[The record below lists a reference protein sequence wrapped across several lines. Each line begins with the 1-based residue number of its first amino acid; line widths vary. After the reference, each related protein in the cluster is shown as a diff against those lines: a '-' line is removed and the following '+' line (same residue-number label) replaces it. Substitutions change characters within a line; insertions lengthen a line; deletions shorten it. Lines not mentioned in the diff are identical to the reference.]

1 MVKNKKILKSLF
13 YLFLANPVFL
23 AAIIC
28 AFLFYFDIVSIKD
41 RECFNCLFPSEKI
54 VQLNGSL
61 ASSPVK
67 SSSEKKYYVADFKVS
82 EAVLDNSSKTAC
94 SGTVKV
100 LIPSELVE
108 KYYPGKIYT
117 SFNVSKNEKKYPLL
131 FETGNNFLVNVN
143 FSEDENFSFFVVKSA
158 VSFGFSQSFSGFLQK
173 IRSLC
178 RLQFKR
184 LMYGW
189 NEAGGLLL
197 ALLSGSREYTET
209 LTGEAF
215 KNAGLSH
222 ILALSGMHL
231 NLFGGIAFF
240 LGKRLA
246 KRSTADFFQL
256 AAIIFFVWFAGLSPS
271 LFRAMLSSLIVFF
284 NSSLRMRRFKGIT
297 VLSASFLLQLMIF
310 PVHLKS
316 PAFMLSYGALAGIM
330 SIGQVIKFFMGK
342 RFFPKLASALSESA
356 GAQIFTAP
364 VTLSLFG
371 KVMPV
376 GIISSVIVSPFVI
389 FFLYAGLF
397 GTLLSLVIP
406 FLGGGFSV
414 IMNAVYLI
422 LKNLV
427 LFFAKAPIITI

>member
-1 MVKNKKILKSLF
+1 MVKNEKILKSLLYF
-13 YLFLANPVFL
+13 FLANPVFL
-23 AAIIC
+23 AALVC

-54 VQLNGSL
+54 VLLKGSL

-67 SSSEKKYYVADFKVS
+67 SSSEKKYYAADFKVS

-94 SGTVKV
+94 SGTVKI

-131 FETGNNFLVNVN
+131 FETGNNFLLNVD
-143 FSEDENFSFFVVKSA
+143 FSEGNFSFFIVKSA

-197 ALLSGSREYTET
+197 ALLSGSREYTES

-240 LGKRLA
+240 FGKRLT

-284 NSSLRMRRFKGIT
+284 NSALRMRRFKGIT

-371 KVMPV
+371 KIMPV

-389 FFLYAGLF
+389 IFLYAGLF

-414 IMNAVYLI
+414 IMNVIYLI
-422 LKNLV
+422 LKKLV

>member
-1 MVKNKKILKSLF
+1 MVKNKKILKSLL
-13 YLFLANPVFL
+13 YLFLANPIFL

-54 VQLNGSL
+54 VQLKGSL

-284 NSSLRMRRFKGIT
+284 NSSLRMRRFKGRT

>member
-1 MVKNKKILKSLF
+1 MVKNEKILKSLLYF
-13 YLFLANPVFL
+13 FLANPVFL
-23 AAIIC
+23 AALVC

-54 VQLNGSL
+54 VLLKGNL

-67 SSSEKKYYVADFKVS
+67 SSSEKKYYAADFKVS
-82 EAVLDNSSKTAC
+82 EAVLDNSSKTVC
-94 SGTVKV
+94 SGTVKI

-131 FETGNNFLVNVN
+131 FETGNNFLLNVD
-143 FSEDENFSFFVVKSA
+143 FSEGNFSFFVVKSA
-158 VSFGFSQSFSGFLQK
+158 VSFGFSKSFSGFLQK

-197 ALLSGSREYTET
+197 ALLSGSREYTES

-240 LGKRLA
+240 FGKRLT

-284 NSSLRMRRFKGIT
+284 NSALRMRRFKGIT

-371 KVMPV
+371 KIMPV

-389 FFLYAGLF
+389 IFLYAGLF
-397 GTLLSLVIP
+397 GTLLSLSIP

-414 IMNAVYLI
+414 IMNVIYLI
-422 LKNLV
+422 LKKLV

>member
-1 MVKNKKILKSLF
+1 MVKNKKILKSLL

-54 VQLNGSL
+54 VQLKGSL

-376 GIISSVIVSPFVI
+376 GIISSVILSPFVI

>member
-1 MVKNKKILKSLF
+1 
-13 YLFLANPVFL
+13 
-23 AAIIC
+23 
-28 AFLFYFDIVSIKD
+28 
-41 RECFNCLFPSEKI
+41 
-54 VQLNGSL
+54 
-61 ASSPVK
+61 
-67 SSSEKKYYVADFKVS
+67 
-82 EAVLDNSSKTAC
+82 
-94 SGTVKV
+94 
-100 LIPSELVE
+100 
-108 KYYPGKIYT
+108 
-117 SFNVSKNEKKYPLL
+117 
-131 FETGNNFLVNVN
+131 
-143 FSEDENFSFFVVKSA
+143 
-158 VSFGFSQSFSGFLQK
+158 
-173 IRSLC
+173 
-178 RLQFKR
+178 
-184 LMYGW
+184 MYGW

-197 ALLSGSREYTET
+197 ALLSGSREYTES

-240 LGKRLA
+240 FGKRLT

-284 NSSLRMRRFKGIT
+284 NSALRMRRFKGIT

-371 KVMPV
+371 KIMPV

-389 FFLYAGLF
+389 IFLYAGLF
-397 GTLLSLVIP
+397 GTLLSLSIP

-414 IMNAVYLI
+414 IMNVIYLI
-422 LKNLV
+422 LKKLV

>member
-1 MVKNKKILKSLF
+1 M
-13 YLFLANPVFL
+13 
-23 AAIIC
+23 
-28 AFLFYFDIVSIKD
+28 FYFDIVSIKD

-54 VQLNGSL
+54 VQLKGSL

-246 KRSTADFFQL
+246 KRSTANFFQL

>member
-1 MVKNKKILKSLF
+1 MVKNEKILKSLLYF
-13 YLFLANPVFL
+13 FLANPVFL
-23 AAIIC
+23 AALVC

-54 VQLNGSL
+54 VLLKGSL

-67 SSSEKKYYVADFKVS
+67 SSSEKKYYAADFKVS

-94 SGTVKV
+94 SETVKI

-131 FETGNNFLVNVN
+131 FETGNNFLLNVD
-143 FSEDENFSFFVVKSA
+143 FSEGNFSFFVVKSA

-197 ALLSGSREYTET
+197 ALLSGSREYTES

-240 LGKRLA
+240 FGKRLT

-284 NSSLRMRRFKGIT
+284 NSALRMRRFKGIT

-371 KVMPV
+371 KIMPV
-376 GIISSVIVSPFVI
+376 GIISSVIVSPLVI
-389 FFLYAGLF
+389 IFLYAGLF
-397 GTLLSLVIP
+397 GTLLSFAIP

-414 IMNAVYLI
+414 IMNVIYLI
-422 LKNLV
+422 LKKLV

>member
-1 MVKNKKILKSLF
+1 MVKNEKILKSLLYF
-13 YLFLANPVFL
+13 FLANPVFL
-23 AAIIC
+23 AALVC

-41 RECFNCLFPSEKI
+41 RECFYCLFPSEKI
-54 VQLNGSL
+54 VLLKGSL

-67 SSSEKKYYVADFKVS
+67 SSSEKKYYAADFKVS

-94 SGTVKV
+94 SGTVKI
-100 LIPSELVE
+100 LIPLELVE

-131 FETGNNFLVNVN
+131 FETGNNFLLNVD
-143 FSEDENFSFFVVKSA
+143 FSEGNFSFFVVKSA

-197 ALLSGSREYTET
+197 ALLSGSREYTES

-240 LGKRLA
+240 FGKRLT

-284 NSSLRMRRFKGIT
+284 NSALRMRRFKGIT

-342 RFFPKLASALSESA
+342 RFFSKTCFSFERKRRRSDFYRSCNSQSFWKNHA
-356 GAQIFTAP
+356 GWNN
-364 VTLSLFG
+364 
-371 KVMPV
+371 
-376 GIISSVIVSPFVI
+376 
-389 FFLYAGLF
+389 FFCDCKSF
-397 GTLLSLVIP
+397 RNNFFICRT
-406 FLGGGFSV
+406 FW
-414 IMNAVYLI
+414 N
-422 LKNLV
+422 
-427 LFFAKAPIITI
+427 FAKSCNPFSRWRF

>member
-1 MVKNKKILKSLF
+1 MVKNEKILKSLLYF
-13 YLFLANPVFL
+13 FLANPVFL
-23 AAIIC
+23 AALVC

-54 VQLNGSL
+54 ILLKGSL

-67 SSSEKKYYVADFKVS
+67 SSSEKKYYAADFKVS

-94 SGTVKV
+94 SGTVKI

-131 FETGNNFLVNVN
+131 FETGNNFLLNVD
-143 FSEDENFSFFVVKSA
+143 FSEGNFSFFVVKSA
-158 VSFGFSQSFSGFLQK
+158 VSFGFSKSFSGFLQK

-197 ALLSGSREYTET
+197 ALLSGSREYTES

-240 LGKRLA
+240 FGKRLT

-284 NSSLRMRRFKGIT
+284 NSALRMRRFKGIT

-371 KVMPV
+371 KIMPV

-389 FFLYAGLF
+389 IFLYTGLF
-397 GTLLSLVIP
+397 GTLLSLAIP

-414 IMNAVYLI
+414 IMNVIYLI
-422 LKNLV
+422 LKKLV

>member
-54 VQLNGSL
+54 VQLKGSL

>member
-376 GIISSVIVSPFVI
+376 GIISSVILSPFVI

>member
-54 VQLNGSL
+54 VQLKGSL

-100 LIPSELVE
+100 LIPAELVE

>member
-1 MVKNKKILKSLF
+1 MVKNEKILKSLLYF
-13 YLFLANPVFL
+13 FLANPVFL
-23 AAIIC
+23 AALVC

-54 VQLNGSL
+54 VLLKGSL

-67 SSSEKKYYVADFKVS
+67 SSSEKKYYAADFKVS

-94 SGTVKV
+94 SGTVNI

-131 FETGNNFLVNVN
+131 FETGNNFLLNVD
-143 FSEDENFSFFVVKSA
+143 FSEGNFSFFVVKSA
-158 VSFGFSQSFSGFLQK
+158 VSFGFSKSFSGFLQK

-197 ALLSGSREYTET
+197 ALLSGSREYTES

-240 LGKRLA
+240 FGKRLT

-284 NSSLRMRRFKGIT
+284 NSALRMRRFKGIT

-342 RFFPKLASALSESA
+342 RFFPKLASSLSESA

-371 KVMPV
+371 KIMPV

-389 FFLYAGLF
+389 IFLYAGLF
-397 GTLLSLVIP
+397 GILLSLAIP

-414 IMNAVYLI
+414 IMNVIYLI
-422 LKNLV
+422 LKKLV

>member
-1 MVKNKKILKSLF
+1 MVKNEKILKSLLYF
-13 YLFLANPVFL
+13 FLANPVFL
-23 AAIIC
+23 AALVC

-54 VQLNGSL
+54 VLLKGSL

-67 SSSEKKYYVADFKVS
+67 SSSEKKYYAADFKVS

-94 SGTVKV
+94 SGTVKI

-131 FETGNNFLVNVN
+131 FETGNNFLLNVD
-143 FSEDENFSFFVVKSA
+143 FSEGNFSFFVVKSA

-197 ALLSGSREYTET
+197 ALLSGSREYTES

-240 LGKRLA
+240 FGKRLT

-284 NSSLRMRRFKGIT
+284 
-297 VLSASFLLQLMIF
+297 
-310 PVHLKS
+310 
-316 PAFMLSYGALAGIM
+316 
-330 SIGQVIKFFMGK
+330 
-342 RFFPKLASALSESA
+342 
-356 GAQIFTAP
+356 
-364 VTLSLFG
+364 
-371 KVMPV
+371 
-376 GIISSVIVSPFVI
+376 
-389 FFLYAGLF
+389 
-397 GTLLSLVIP
+397 
-406 FLGGGFSV
+406 
-414 IMNAVYLI
+414 
-422 LKNLV
+422 
-427 LFFAKAPIITI
+427 

>member
-1 MVKNKKILKSLF
+1 MVKNEKILKSLLYF
-13 YLFLANPVFL
+13 FLANPVFL
-23 AAIIC
+23 TALVC

-54 VQLNGSL
+54 VLLKGSL

-67 SSSEKKYYVADFKVS
+67 SSSEKKYYAADFKVS
-82 EAVLDNSSKTAC
+82 EAVLDNSSKIAC
-94 SGTVKV
+94 SGTVKI

-131 FETGNNFLVNVN
+131 FETGNNFLLNVD
-143 FSEDENFSFFVVKSA
+143 FAEGSFSFFVVKSA
-158 VSFGFSQSFSGFLQK
+158 VSFGFSKSFSGFLQK

-197 ALLSGSREYTET
+197 ALLSGSREYTEN

-240 LGKRLA
+240 FGKRLT

-284 NSSLRMRRFKGIT
+284 NSALRMRRFKGIT

-371 KVMPV
+371 KIMPV

-389 FFLYAGLF
+389 IFLYAGLF
-397 GTLLSLVIP
+397 GILISLAIP

-414 IMNAVYLI
+414 IMNVIYLI
-422 LKNLV
+422 LKKLV

>member
-1 MVKNKKILKSLF
+1 MVKNKKILKSLL

-376 GIISSVIVSPFVI
+376 GIISSVILSPFVI

>member
-1 MVKNKKILKSLF
+1 MVKNEKILKSLLYF
-13 YLFLANPVFL
+13 FLANPVFL
-23 AAIIC
+23 AALVC

-54 VQLNGSL
+54 VLLKGSL

-67 SSSEKKYYVADFKVS
+67 SSSEKKYYAADFKVS

-94 SGTVKV
+94 SGTVKI

-131 FETGNNFLVNVN
+131 FETGNNFLLNVD
-143 FSEDENFSFFVVKSA
+143 FAEGNFSFFVVKSA

-197 ALLSGSREYTET
+197 ALLSGSREYTES

-240 LGKRLA
+240 FGKRLT

-284 NSSLRMRRFKGIT
+284 NSALRMRRFKGIT

-371 KVMPV
+371 KIMPV

-389 FFLYAGLF
+389 IFLYAGLF
-397 GTLLSLVIP
+397 GTLLSLTIP

-414 IMNAVYLI
+414 IMNVIYLI
-422 LKNLV
+422 LKKLV

>member
-1 MVKNKKILKSLF
+1 MVKNKKILKSLL
-13 YLFLANPVFL
+13 YLFLANPIFL

-54 VQLNGSL
+54 VQLKGSL

-246 KRSTADFFQL
+246 KRSTANFFQL

>member
-1 MVKNKKILKSLF
+1 MVKNKKILKSLL

>member
-1 MVKNKKILKSLF
+1 MVKNEKILKSLLYF
-13 YLFLANPVFL
+13 FLANPVFL
-23 AAIIC
+23 AALVC

-54 VQLNGSL
+54 VLLKGSL

-67 SSSEKKYYVADFKVS
+67 SSSKKKYYAADFKVS

-94 SGTVKV
+94 SGTVKI

-131 FETGNNFLVNVN
+131 FETGNNFLLNVD
-143 FSEDENFSFFVVKSA
+143 FSEGNFSFFVVKSA

-197 ALLSGSREYTET
+197 ALLSGSREYTES

-240 LGKRLA
+240 FGKRLT

-284 NSSLRMRRFKGIT
+284 NSALRMRRFKGIT

-371 KVMPV
+371 KIMPV
-376 GIISSVIVSPFVI
+376 GIISSVIVSPLVI
-389 FFLYAGLF
+389 IFLYAGLF
-397 GTLLSLVIP
+397 GTLLSLAIP
-406 FLGGGFSV
+406 FLGGVFSV
-414 IMNAVYLI
+414 IMNVIYLI
-422 LKNLV
+422 LKKLV

>member
-1 MVKNKKILKSLF
+1 MVKNKKILKSFLYF
-13 YLFLANPVFL
+13 FLANPVFL

-54 VQLNGSL
+54 VQLKGSL

-117 SFNVSKNEKKYPLL
+117 SFNVSKNEKEYPLL

-197 ALLSGSREYTET
+197 ALLSGSREYTEI

-240 LGKRLA
+240 FGKRLA

-284 NSSLRMRRFKGIT
+284 NSSLRMRHFKGIT